1 VKRDVDYMEHADG
14 EAETE
19 LDANGRA
26 KVAAVRELGELVRG
40 RLEQAADDLPEARLA
55 QMWGQIDKSIA
66 PVAPPASK
74 PHAGWSASPATA
86 GRAAAPTALRSMIER
101 YRGYVL
107 TAAISAGAVAAL
119 AVMLRGTPTQ
129 NQTAAGALVPAV
141 HRPSEIE
148 ELDTPGGNGTVFNL
162 ADEDG
167 NTTVIW
173 VTPNDS
179 VDAQ

>member
-19 LDANGRA
+19 LDVDGRA
-26 KVAAVRELGELVRG
+26 KVAAVQELGELVRG
-40 RLEQAADDLPEARLA
+40 RLERSADDVPEARFA
-55 QMWGQIDKSIA
+55 QMWAEIDKK
-66 PVAPPASK
+66 VETPPA
-74 PHAGWSASPATA
+74 PRWFD
-86 GRAAAPTALRSMIER
+86 R

-119 AVMLRGTPTQ
+119 ALVLRQSSAP
-129 NQTAAGALVPAV
+129 QTGAAGALAPVV
-141 HRPSEIE
+141 RRPNEIE
-148 ELDTPGGNGTVFNL
+148 SLDTPGGNGTVFNV

-173 VTPNDS
+173 VTPTDS
-179 VDAQ
+179 VGSE

>member
-1 VKRDVDYMEHADG
+1 MKRDVDYMEHADG

-19 LDANGRA
+19 LDATGRA
-26 KVAAVRELGELVRG
+26 KVASIRELGELVRG

-55 QMWGQIDKSIA
+55 QMWAQIDNSIA
-66 PVAPPASK
+66 P
-74 PHAGWSASPATA
+74 
-86 GRAAAPTALRSMIER
+86 AARAPTPSSRVTWFER

-107 TAAISAGAVAAL
+107 TAAISAGAVAAI
-119 AVMLRGTPTQ
+119 AVMLRGTPAQTQ
-129 NQTAAGALVPAV
+129 GAAGSLAPAV

-179 VDAQ
+179 VDEQ

>member
-55 QMWGQIDKSIA
+55 QMWAQIDTSIA
-66 PVAPPASK
+66 PAPVAK
-74 PHAGWSASPATA
+74 PSRVTWF
-86 GRAAAPTALRSMIER
+86 ER
-101 YRGYVL
+101 YRGYML
-107 TAAISAGAVAAL
+107 TAVISAGAVAAV
-119 AVMLRGTPTQ
+119 AVMLRGTPAQTQ
-129 NQTAAGALVPAV
+129 SAAGSLAPVV

-179 VDAQ
+179 VDGQ

>member
-1 VKRDVDYMEHADG
+1 MKRDVDYMEHADG

-19 LDANGRA
+19 LDATGRA

-74 PHAGWSASPATA
+74 PTA
-86 GRAAAPTALRSMIER
+86 GRAAPNALRSMIER

-107 TAAISAGAVAAL
+107 TAAISAGAVAAV
-119 AVMLRGTPTQ
+119 AVMLRGTPAQ
-129 NQTAAGALVPAV
+129 NQTAAGALVPVV

-173 VTPNDS
+173 VTPDDS

>member
-55 QMWGQIDKSIA
+55 QMWSQIDKSIA

-74 PHAGWSASPATA
+74 PHAGWF
-86 GRAAAPTALRSMIER
+86 ER

-119 AVMLRGTPTQ
+119 AVMLRGTPAQ

-179 VDAQ
+179 VDNP

>member
-1 VKRDVDYMEHADG
+1 MKRDVDYMEHADG

-26 KVAAVRELGELVRG
+26 KVAAIRELGELVRG

-55 QMWGQIDKSIA
+55 QMWAQIDTSIA
-66 PVAPPASK
+66 PAARAPTPPARVT
-74 PHAGWSASPATA
+74 WF
-86 GRAAAPTALRSMIER
+86 ER

-107 TAAISAGAVAAL
+107 TAAISAGAVAAI
-119 AVMLRGTPTQ
+119 AVMLRGTPAQTQ
-129 NQTAAGALVPAV
+129 GVAGSLAPAV

-173 VTPNDS
+173 VTPNDT

>member
-1 VKRDVDYMEHADG
+1 MKRDVDYMEHADG

-19 LDANGRA
+19 LDATGRA

-55 QMWGQIDKSIA
+55 QMWGQIDRSIA
-66 PVAPPASK
+66 PVAPK
-74 PHAGWSASPATA
+74 PRVKWF
-86 GRAAAPTALRSMIER
+86 ER

-119 AVMLRGTPTQ
+119 AVMLRGTPAQ
-129 NQTAAGALVPAV
+129 NQTAAGALVPVV

-179 VDAQ
+179 VDSQ

>member
-1 VKRDVDYMEHADG
+1 MKRDVDYMEHADG

-40 RLEQAADDLPEARLA
+40 RLERAADEGPEARFA
-55 QMWGQIDKSIA
+55 QLWAEIDKRIE
-66 PVAPPASK
+66 PP
-74 PHAGWSASPATA
+74 PPPRRWF
-86 GRAAAPTALRSMIER
+86 ER
-101 YRGYVL
+101 YRGYVI
-107 TAAISAGAVAAL
+107 TAAVSAGAVAAL
-119 AVMLRGTPTQ
+119 ALILRGSNAPG
-129 NQTAAGALVPAV
+129 TAAGALVPAV

-179 VDAQ
+179 VDSQ

>member
-14 EAETE
+14 EVETE
-19 LDANGRA
+19 LDATGRA

-55 QMWGQIDKSIA
+55 QMWGQIDRSIA
-66 PVAPPASK
+66 PVAPPAAK
-74 PHAGWSASPATA
+74 PDVWRTNAANA
-86 GRAAAPTALRSMIER
+86 GRDPAPKALRGMIER

-107 TAAISAGAVAAL
+107 TAAISAGAVAAV
-119 AVMLRGTPTQ
+119 AVMLRGTPAQ
-129 NQTAAGALVPAV
+129 NQTAAGALVPVV